1 MSKPAAT
8 ESRATDLAAQVEMN
22 RFVGSEFLLWLWFES
37 EVFETNLRP
46 TGGPPCAIWIETQI
60 TLSTDSDEA
69 RIKSA
74 MPAATPEAKQ
84 ALRQGK
90 LPKQAR
96 MRAVIEEHEF
106 SWVLKADALAIG
118 SLKIPA
124 ELKAKDEPYEALY
137 ERMRITE
144 KLEAVLEGLFTDFA
158 RLRLSSAWD
167 ATFVPLFKK
176 WARGKSIDQ
185 DAYTAE
191 KQKVLKAA
199 KKKA

>member
-1 MSKPAAT
+1 VT
-8 ESRATDLAAQVEMN
+8 EPRAKDLAALVESN

-60 TLSTDSDEA
+60 TLSTDADEA

-74 MPAATPEAKQ
+74 MPAATPESKQ

-96 MRAVIEEHEF
+96 MRALIEEHEF
-106 SWVLKADALAIG
+106 SWVFKADALAVG

-144 KLEAVLEGLFTDFA
+144 KLEAVLEGLYADFT
-158 RLRLSSAWD
+158 RLRLSSSWD
-167 ATFVPLFKK
+167 ATFVPLLKK
-176 WARGKSIDQ
+176 WARGKPVDEG
-185 DAYTAE
+185 AYKAE
-191 KQKVLKAA
+191 KAKILEATR
-199 KKKA
+199 KKKSS

>member
-1 MSKPAAT
+1 M
-8 ESRATDLAAQVEMN
+8 TDLAALVESN
-22 RFVGSEFLLWLWFES
+22 RFVGSELLLWLWFES

-60 TLSTDSDEA
+60 TLSTDADEA

-74 MPAATPEAKQ
+74 MPAATPESKQ

-106 SWVLKADALAIG
+106 SWVFKADALAVG
-118 SLKIPA
+118 SLKIPT

-144 KLEAVLEGLFTDFA
+144 KLEAVLEGLYADFT
-158 RLRLSSAWD
+158 RLRLSPAWD
-167 ATFVPLFKK
+167 ATFVPMFKK
-176 WARGKSIDQ
+176 WARGKSVDEG
-185 DAYTAE
+185 AYKAE
-191 KQKVLKAA
+191 KARILETTR
-199 KKKA
+199 KKKSS